1 MREKRRKAKVFGT
14 GQSKP
19 QKVAQEPGA
28 FSPFF
33 SPPVQPEIIRAPV
46 TILPRIWTS
55 AFFRHFCYNG
65 LDRLFN
71 EEKGVEMMPYNA
83 LKEAH
88 VGGWE
93 VAFVLLIV
101 GYILYRLGKAK
112 AGKIVHMLLRL
123 MIVIILVSGAWL
135 LFQYHTSDFYYY
147 VKGILA
153 IVLFGLMEM
162 SLGRARRNEGSIGFF
177 IGALVVM
184 VLVIM
189 LGYRVFA

>member
-1 MREKRRKAKVFGT
+1 
-14 GQSKP
+14 
-19 QKVAQEPGA
+19 
-28 FSPFF
+28 
-33 SPPVQPEIIRAPV
+33 
-46 TILPRIWTS
+46 
-55 AFFRHFCYNG
+55 
-65 LDRLFN
+65 
-71 EEKGVEMMPYNA
+71 MPYNA

-88 VGGWE
+88 IGGWE

-123 MIVIILVSGAWL
+123 MIVIILVSGLWM
-135 LFQYHTSDFYYY
+135 LFQYHASDFYFY

-153 IVLFGLMEM
+153 IITFGLMEM
-162 SLGRARRNEGSIGFF
+162 SLGRARRQDASLGFF

-189 LGYRVFA
+189 LGYRVFS